1 MPVER
6 RGLGSIRAQEAAK
19 AEEIGVSLPTL
30 PKVEK
35 LRAALHAKAKGSPN
49 FRFYS
54 LYDKVYRE
62 DVLWDAYKRCRH
74 NRGASGVDGVTFE
87 DIEKYGLKKWL
98 GELAEEL
105 RTKQYRPQAVRRV
118 YIPKPGQPGRTR
130 PLGIPTV

>member
-1 MPVER
+1 MPGER

-49 FRFYS
+49 FCFYS

-62 DVLWDAYKRCRH
+62 DVLWDAYQRCRR
-74 NRGASGVDGVTFE
+74 NGGAPGVDSHRP
-87 DIEKYGLKKWL
+87 K
-98 GELAEEL
+98 AES
-105 RTKQYRPQAVRRV
+105 
-118 YIPKPGQPGRTR
+118 GHG
-130 PLGIPTV
+130 

>member
-1 MPVER
+1 
-6 RGLGSIRAQEAAK
+6 
-19 AEEIGVSLPTL
+19 VSLPTL

-35 LRAALHAKAKGSPN
+35 LQAALHAKAKRSPE

-62 DVLWDAYKRCRH
+62 DVLWQAYQQCRH
-74 NRGASGVDGVTFE
+74 NGGVPGVDGATFA
-87 DIEKYGLKKWL
+87 DIEQYGLMKWL

-118 YIPKPGQPGRTR
+118 YIPKPNGKQR
-130 PLGIPTV
+130 PLGLPTV